1 MSVERI
7 DGLEAAQRA
16 AASGKAAA
24 HKAGGASFA
33 DELRTQTEKALGP
46 LKLSSHALQRIQRRE
61 IAFDEPVA
69 ARLEAAVNQAAAKGS
84 RESLVLVD
92 STAFLVSVRN
102 RTVITAVPV
111 APMRDQVFTNV
122 DSAVIG

>member
-1 MSVERI
+1 LSTHGV
-7 DGLEAAQRA
+7 DGPKPGVAPTPATGIGQRRPA
-16 AASGKAAA
+16 V
-24 HKAGGASFA
+24 GGAFG
-33 DELRTQTEKALGP
+33 EVLKAQLGGGGT
-46 LKLSSHALQRIQRRE
+46 LKLSSHAMQRIERRE
-61 IAFDEPVA
+61 IAYDSPVA
-69 ARLEAAVNQAAAKGS
+69 ARLEAAVDRAAAKGS

-111 APMRDQVFTNV
+111 SPMRDQVFTNV

>member
-1 MSVERI
+1 VSVNPLN
-7 DGLEAAQRA
+7 GLEGVKTA
-16 AASGKAAA
+16 AAAAGLR
-24 HKAGGASFA
+24 KPAGAGAFA
-33 DELRTQTEKALGP
+33 DVLKTKLAGNSEP

-69 ARLEAAVNQAAAKGS
+69 ARLQAAVDRAAAKGS

-92 STAFLVSVRN
+92 STAFVVSVRN

-111 APMRDQVFTNV
+111 SPMNDQVFTNV